1 MLEAGALSVAGDALF
16 LGAKAGFKALKPLVP
31 SGDTLGKMSDYIPIV
46 GTFKRARDGNAKAV
60 EALISKTY
68 TPEQRQALKE
78 FGKAFGGQ
86 VKLQTPEQQSALRT
100 TLENKFGAE
109 SSAIKAFDTL
119 KDIFSLPSFAA
130 KQEGYIQAIRAD
142 ESGNLLAFL
151 VQAANSSPQANLT
164 LKSILNKTTKNLENE
179 LTQLRLN
186 KGDIKALFD
195 EMQQGTKESYQEME
209 DLIAKLYP
217 SDTKTTLNSNRFKAM
232 QEELKEQGL
241 EEQAKPY
248 MNFVSKNIYNP
259 EGVSFKQLN
268 NALKTLNGYYKS
280 TADPHLK
287 DFIKNLNDNAL
298 RTDIKQGIE
307 DLLAKEPKFNEK
319 LTEIYSTAL
328 KDYATMKDAHKMVK
342 ALKITDAAKSQ
353 DEAIDSVLKF
363 VKGQGDKT
371 DNLSALTKAL
381 SPENRQVLE
390 MHMLARLFSKSLFE
404 EADMRVFDS
413 KDFFKRLNQLQEGK
427 DGIFKSPA
435 AQEFLDLAKGFNRL
449 FVNDALLARNI
460 KPATSEKI
468 GSSIATSIEGAVK
481 YQLIKEAFS
490 HLVRLAPYIPMATG
504 FNEKVAGAALRY
516 HLKSALSKSHTVSQ
530 FKTHLNAVVQKQPFD
545 NKTKQLIREFLK
557 GFDEETQSVSSSSPS
572 GGDGGPGGPTPT
584 PPKGD
589 DGLTSN
595 PPKGDMQGEDIN
607 ALESTTRAH
616 VVIEDKEAFIKNL
629 DLSVNATPIPKELD
643 LEGFLKSLEGVKNH
657 ENFIKHLQDKGNA
670 TERLAYLNL
679 VEPTLKTPD
688 IELFF

>member
-1 MLEAGALSVAGDALF
+1 LDALKASQSPKPISPEELQEQAKQIGWHSVGDDLLSVVYENEAYKNKSAQLDGLLQKALASNTALKDLPENLKDYLNQKFREEEGGFFTFGDHASAQFAKEQQRQEILKAKDYNALSAQQKAFIDKEQGFLASAWDKIFKSDEERLQDYKEQTKARAVVKQMETSYALLSNIAEAKNFFSVFKAPDAKQQAAFRQSFSDLATGLGFDKVAFNEKGEPFVFKEGIAYKVNDGFMHNLKTYLAANAGSMVGALAGASYGARLPVSHPLAKIGASVAGAAVGSVLGAGVDVALSNAYLNRKNTASELAAHMLEAGALSVAGDALF

-31 SGDTLGKMSDYIPIV
+31 SSDTLGKMSDYIPIV

-78 FGKAFGGQ
+78 FGEAFGGQ

-100 TLENKFGAE
+100 KLENKFGAE
-109 SSAIKAFDTL
+109 SGAIKAFDTL

-328 KDYATMKDAHKMVK
+328 KDYATMKDAHKLVK

-363 VKGQGDKT
+363 VKGQGGSLAKGDKT
-371 DNLSALTKAL
+371 DNLSALT
-381 SPENRQVLE
+381 
-390 MHMLARLFSKSLFE
+390 
-404 EADMRVFDS
+404 
-413 KDFFKRLNQLQEGK
+413 
-427 DGIFKSPA
+427 
-435 AQEFLDLAKGFNRL
+435 
-449 FVNDALLARNI
+449 
-460 KPATSEKI
+460 
-468 GSSIATSIEGAVK
+468 
-481 YQLIKEAFS
+481 
-490 HLVRLAPYIPMATG
+490 
-504 FNEKVAGAALRY
+504 
-516 HLKSALSKSHTVSQ
+516 
-530 FKTHLNAVVQKQPFD
+530 
-545 NKTKQLIREFLK
+545 
-557 GFDEETQSVSSSSPS
+557 
-572 GGDGGPGGPTPT
+572 
-584 PPKGD
+584 
-589 DGLTSN
+589 
-595 PPKGDMQGEDIN
+595 
-607 ALESTTRAH
+607 
-616 VVIEDKEAFIKNL
+616 
-629 DLSVNATPIPKELD
+629 
-643 LEGFLKSLEGVKNH
+643 
-657 ENFIKHLQDKGNA
+657 
-670 TERLAYLNL
+670 
-679 VEPTLKTPD
+679 
-688 IELFF
+688 